1 MTPAEINEARRLAA
15 GYAIERAAPFE
26 DVTGLASALVRRY
39 LFTFEDSLDDYAASW
54 NASRADPD
62 GSALPEWAALG
73 VDVKARYIGLE
84 IARCAIAMLDR
95 IESSEGDI
103 HDVMPEAREIDD
115 EA

>member
-39 LFTFEDSLDDYAASW
+39 LLTFEESLDDYAASW

-73 VDVKARYIGLE
+73 VDVKARYIGLG

>member
-1 MTPAEINEARRLAA
+1 MTSEEINEVRHLAA

-39 LFTFEDSLDDYAASW
+39 LLAFEDSLDDYAASW
-54 NASRADPD
+54 NASREDPD
-62 GSALPEWAALG
+62 GRAWPEWAALS
-73 VDVKARYIGLE
+73 VDAQARYIGLE
-84 IARCAIAMLDR
+84 IAQCAVAMLDR

-103 HDVMPEAREIDD
+103 HDVMPEVWEIDD